1 MTLVAY
7 TFVWTNEQFV
17 SFNFLPTMKFHGS
30 IQCRTASFRVANN
43 SEVKLLFFENEYYAN
58 AQSRVT
64 LMYVC
69 TCTCIRLVSLDEDTR
84 TLCMVPATCL
94 GKSTNLSLKWGCP
107 PLIRT
112 ILKFS
117 QWCRNCVRGFW
128 NLQTC
133 ISAYINAHV
142 FICTFN
148 CV

>member
-69 TCTCIRLVSLDEDTR
+69 TCTCTCIRLVSLDEDTR
-84 TLCMVPATCL
+84 TLCKVSATRL
-94 GKSTNLSLKWGCP
+94 GKSTNLSLKWRCP
-107 PLIRT
+107 PLIRI

-128 NLQTC
+128 NLQYMYKYLHKCTC
-133 ISAYINAHV
+133 FYMYI
-142 FICTFN
+142 
-148 CV
+148 